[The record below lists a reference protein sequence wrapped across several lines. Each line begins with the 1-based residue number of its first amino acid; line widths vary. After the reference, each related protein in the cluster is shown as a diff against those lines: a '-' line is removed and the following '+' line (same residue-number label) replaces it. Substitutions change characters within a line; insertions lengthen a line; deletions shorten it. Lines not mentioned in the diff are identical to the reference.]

1 MTAHVTAVVTGD
13 LPVIEMVRPLAGF
26 PELQRF
32 ALARLVDDG
41 TICDLRSLE
50 DPSVSFVVVP
60 PAEFFG
66 DYTPEVDEE
75 TVAPLDIAGVE
86 DLLLLSVVTLGAEPG
101 DATVNLRAPL
111 LVNHRNRRALQ
122 AILDDPELP
131 MQAPLGGRR
140 DAVPP
145 GTTD

>member
-1 MTAHVTAVVTGD
+1 MTAELTADVTED

-50 DPSVSFVVVP
+50 DPAVSFVVVP

-75 TVAPLDIAGVE
+75 AVAPLEVRDVE
-86 DLLLLSVVTLGAEPG
+86 DLLLLSVVTLGAAPA

-122 AILDDPELP
+122 VILDDPELP

-140 DAVPP
+140 GTVPP
-145 GTTD
+145 GTRD